1 MPPPIFP
8 RQRLLGPTEKRTSKN
23 RGRKQTFQS
32 TSCGPRAQRI
42 WGEAGGRPFFPF
54 FISVDTSDA
63 RGRGFRPGWAFASSS
78 KGRPGNRWN
87 GSGVSLPGA
96 GEKWFRVFGCCPP
109 GEKMTS
115 LRAFTCNDL
124 FRFNNINLDPLT
136 ETYGIPFYLQY
147 LAHWPEYFIVAEA
160 PGGELMGY
168 IMGKA
173 EGSVAREEW
182 HGHVTAL
189 SVAPEFRRLGLA
201 AKLMELLEEISERKG
216 GFFVD
221 LFVRVSNQVAVNMY
235 KQLGYSVYRTVL
247 EYYSASNGE
256 PDEDA
261 YDMRKALSRDTEKKS
276 IIPLPH
282 PVRPE
287 DIE

>member
-1 MPPPIFP
+1 M
-8 RQRLLGPTEKRTSKN
+8 TS
-23 RGRKQTFQS
+23 GRKARSRQS
-32 TSCGPRAQRI
+32 G
-42 WGEAGGRPFFPF
+42 
-54 FISVDTSDA
+54 
-63 RGRGFRPGWAFASSS
+63 
-78 KGRPGNRWN
+78 
-87 GSGVSLPGA
+87 
-96 GEKWFRVFGCCPP
+96 FGCS
-109 GEKMTS
+109 GSAMTT
-115 LRAFTCNDL
+115 LRAFTCDDL

-201 AKLMELLEEISERKG
+201 AKLMELLEEISER
-216 GFFVD
+216 
-221 LFVRVSNQVAVNMY
+221 VSNQVAVNMY
-235 KQLGYSVYRTVL
+235 KQLGYSVYRTVI

>member
-1 MPPPIFP
+1 
-8 RQRLLGPTEKRTSKN
+8 
-23 RGRKQTFQS
+23 
-32 TSCGPRAQRI
+32 
-42 WGEAGGRPFFPF
+42 
-54 FISVDTSDA
+54 
-63 RGRGFRPGWAFASSS
+63 
-78 KGRPGNRWN
+78 
-87 GSGVSLPGA
+87 
-96 GEKWFRVFGCCPP
+96 
-109 GEKMTS
+109 MTS
-115 LRAFTCNDL
+115 LRAFTCDDL

-201 AKLMELLEEISERKG
+201 AKLMELLEEISEKKG

-261 YDMRKALSRDTEKKS
+261 YDESNMKYKGCGQTATVVADFFSLAIDMRKALSRDTEKKS

>member
-1 MPPPIFP
+1 MFVYTCLTP
-8 RQRLLGPTEKRTSKN
+8 LVKL
-23 RGRKQTFQS
+23 
-32 TSCGPRAQRI
+32 CGCRRFVTPK
-42 WGEAGGRPFFPF
+42 
-54 FISVDTSDA
+54 V
-63 RGRGFRPGWAFASSS
+63 
-78 KGRPGNRWN
+78 
-87 GSGVSLPGA
+87 LMLC
-96 GEKWFRVFGCCPP
+96 VF
-109 GEKMTS
+109 T
-115 LRAFTCNDL
+115 
-124 FRFNNINLDPLT
+124 
-136 ETYGIPFYLQY
+136 
-147 LAHWPEYFIVAEA
+147 V
-160 PGGELMGY
+160 
-168 IMGKA
+168 MGKA

-201 AKLMELLEEISERKG
+201 AKLMELLEEISEKKG

-247 EYYSASNGE
+247 EYYSASSGE

-276 IIPLPH
+276 VIPLPH

>member
-1 MPPPIFP
+1 MTCSASIILTWIHLRKLVALAFLSQMAA
-8 RQRLLGPTEKRTSKN
+8 RANGITSM
-23 RGRKQTFQS
+23 FL
-32 TSCGPRAQRI
+32 
-42 WGEAGGRPFFPF
+42 AGG
-54 FISVDTSDA
+54 S
-63 RGRGFRPGWAFASSS
+63 
-78 KGRPGNRWN
+78 
-87 GSGVSLPGA
+87 
-96 GEKWFRVFGCCPP
+96 
-109 GEKMTS
+109 
-115 LRAFTCNDL
+115 
-124 FRFNNINLDPLT
+124 T
-136 ETYGIPFYLQY
+136 EGKY

-201 AKLMELLEEISERKG
+201 AKLMELLEEISER
-216 GFFVD
+216 
-221 LFVRVSNQVAVNMY
+221 VSNQVAVNMY
-235 KQLGYSVYRTVL
+235 KQLGYSVYRTVI